1 MGQEAVTLVLSFIRQ
16 TISLSATQNQYALL
30 SSENHLQ
37 YLRWHMLEIVAL
49 GRWSQG
55 HPWQCME
62 LEASLGYITLD
73 CISKKKK
80 GLHHCYFL
88 KVYLSGNSMSKGS
101 YLIPSKY
108 LKRSPCAWD

>member
-80 GLHHCYFL
+80 KRIASLLFSES
-88 KVYLSGNSMSKGS
+88 LSF
-101 YLIPSKY
+101 
-108 LKRSPCAWD
+108 RQ